1 MIKHVFCLS
10 VMLSVPMSVI
20 AQDDFRHVDEG
31 RPIRIRDA
39 YPIKFMEWEWE
50 IGTSAELAEGG
61 NYETAG
67 VIEFKLGIA
76 RNFELGIETHSAL
89 TREAGVSRSGV
100 EEFATHLLFNLNQE
114 GVSMPAFAIRGDL
127 IAAGVGA
134 VGRQDPA
141 AAIKGIA
148 TRTLGGWRAHVNA
161 GYKWASALD
170 GGDYWMGGVALDR
183 ALGLSSRVLLG
194 DIYVEIP
201 ADGRKA
207 RVWLDFGSRLQMTKT
222 LVLDAGISAR
232 LDEWVDGNSNIG
244 ITVGLSRNFGFGSL
258 VAVPPYPNPRIN

>member
-1 MIKHVFCLS
+1 MIRNVLCLS
-10 VMLSVPMSVI
+10 VMLFVPISVT
-20 AQDDFRHVDEG
+20 AQDDFLHVDEG
-31 RPIRIRDA
+31 RPIRIGDA

-50 IGTSAELAEGG
+50 IGTSADLAEGG

-76 RNFELGIETHSAL
+76 RNFELGIETRSAL
-89 TREAGVSRSGV
+89 TREAGVSQSGI

-141 AAIKGIA
+141 AAIKGLV

-161 GYKWASALD
+161 GFTWASASD
-170 GGDYWMGGVALDR
+170 GGDYWIGGIGFDR

-201 ADGRKA
+201 ADGGQE
-207 RVWLDFGSRLQMTKT
+207 RVWLDLGSRFQMTKT